1 MPVLEFTSP
10 PREVAVLRLS
20 AVGDVCHAL
29 PVVQTLRHAWPQ
41 THFSW
46 IVGKLEAQLIGDV
59 AGIEFIP
66 FDKAGG
72 WRAYTNLRREL
83 RGRRFDLL
91 LHMQMSLRSSLA
103 SRCLRAPIRLGFD
116 KERAHDYQ
124 WLFTTHR
131 IPHVPREHVMDSF
144 FGFARALGI
153 EDKRLEWN
161 IPIPEAAAR
170 QARELVPDDRPMLL
184 ISPCAN
190 ARFRNWRNWPY
201 DRYAP
206 VAEFAA
212 RELGWQVIVTG
223 GPSTAEAEA
232 AKAIEAS
239 APVPIINLQG
249 KTSLKALLALIGRA
263 RVLISPDSGPLHMA
277 TAVGTPVI
285 GLYATTNPDRAGPYL
300 SQKWR
305 INRYPDAV
313 RRFLGKSVNEVSWG
327 TRVRD
332 PAAMS
337 LITSR
342 EVTAMLRRL
351 AEESEPGQG

>member
-1 MPVLEFTSP
+1 M
-10 PREVAVLRLS
+10 
-20 AVGDVCHAL
+20 GDVCHAL

-46 IVGKLEAQLIGDV
+46 IIGKLEAELIGDV
-59 AGIEFIP
+59 EGIDFIV
-66 FDKAGG
+66 FDKSAG
-72 WRAYTNLRREL
+72 WRAYLDLRRRL
-83 RGRRFDLL
+83 RGHPFDLL
-91 LHMQMSLRSSLA
+91 LHMQMSLRSSIA
-103 SRCLRAPIRLGFD
+103 SRCLRAPVRLGFD
-116 KERAHDYQ
+116 RERAHDHQ

-153 EDKRLEWN
+153 QDKRLEWN
-161 IPIPEAAAR
+161 IPTPAAAAR
-170 QARELVPDDRPMLL
+170 HARELVPDDRPILL

-201 DRYAP
+201 ERYAP
-206 VAEFAA
+206 VAEYAV

-223 GPSTAEAEA
+223 GPSDAEAEA
-232 AKAIEAS
+232 AAAIAANS
-239 APVPIINLQG
+239 PVRVTNLQG
-249 KTSLKALLALIGRA
+249 RTTLKELLALIQRA
-263 RVLISPDSGPLHMA
+263 KALISPDSGPVHMA

-300 SQKWR
+300 SQQWR

-313 RRFLGKSVNEVSWG
+313 RRFLGKNVEEVPWG

-332 PAAMS
+332 PEAMS
-337 LITSR
+337 LITSE
-342 EVTAMLRRL
+342 EVVAMLERF
-351 AEESEPGQG
+351 AAGSTQSG

>member
-1 MPVLEFTSP
+1 M
-10 PREVAVLRLS
+10 AVLRLS

-46 IVGKLEAQLIGDV
+46 IIGKLEAQLIGDV
-59 AGIEFIP
+59 PGIEFVA
-66 FDKAGG
+66 FEKSAG
-72 WRAYTNLRREL
+72 WRAYRNLHRRL
-83 RGRRFDLL
+83 RGHAFDLL

-103 SRCLRAPIRLGFD
+103 SRCLQAPIRLGFD
-116 KERAHDYQ
+116 RKRAHDYQ

-144 FGFARALGI
+144 FGFARALGV

-161 IPIPEAAAR
+161 IPIPEEAIRRAG
-170 QARELVPDDRPMLL
+170 ELVPDERPILL

-201 DRYAP
+201 ERYAP
-206 VAEFAA
+206 VAEYAV

-223 GPSTAEAEA
+223 GPSDTEAQA
-232 AKAIEAS
+232 AAAIVEAS
-239 APVPIINLQG
+239 PVPVINLQG
-249 KTSLKALLALIGRA
+249 RTSLKELLALIQRA
-263 RVLISPDSGPLHMA
+263 SVLISPDSGPVHMA

-300 SQKWR
+300 SQQWR
-305 INRYPDAV
+305 INRYPEAV
-313 RRFLGKSVNEVSWG
+313 RKFLGKSADEVPWG

-332 PAAMS
+332 PEAMS
-337 LITSR
+337 LISSN
-342 EVTAMLRRL
+342 EVVATLGRFA
-351 AEESEPGQG
+351 AEGGAD

>member
-1 MPVLEFTSP
+1 M
-10 PREVAVLRLS
+10 
-20 AVGDVCHAL
+20 GDVCHTL

-46 IVGKLEAQLIGDV
+46 IIGKLEAELIADV
-59 AGIEFIP
+59 PGIDFVV
-66 FDKAGG
+66 FDKSEG
-72 WRAYTNLRREL
+72 WRAYRNLRRQL
-83 RGRRFDLL
+83 RGRNFDLL

-116 KERAHDYQ
+116 RERTHDYQ

-131 IPHVPREHVMDSF
+131 IPHVPNEHVMDSF

-153 EDKRLEWN
+153 ADKRLEWS
-161 IPIPEAAAR
+161 IPIPEAAAER
-170 QARELVPDDRPMLL
+170 ARALIPDERPFLL

-201 DRYAP
+201 ERYAP
-206 VAEFAA
+206 VVEYAVNK
-212 RELGWQVIVTG
+212 LGWQVIVTG
-223 GPSTAEAEA
+223 GPSEAEAEA
-232 AKAIEAS
+232 AAAIVKAS
-239 APVPIINLQG
+239 TAPVTNLQG
-249 KTSLKALLALIGRA
+249 QTSLKELLALIQRA
-263 RVLISPDSGPLHMA
+263 RVLMSPDSGPVHMA

-300 SQKWR
+300 SQQWR

-313 RRFLGKSVNEVSWG
+313 RRFLDKSVEEVPWG

-332 PAAMS
+332 PGAMS
-337 LITSR
+337 LITSE
-342 EVTAMLRRL
+342 EVVAMLERF
-351 AEESEPGQG
+351 AAGEPPAD